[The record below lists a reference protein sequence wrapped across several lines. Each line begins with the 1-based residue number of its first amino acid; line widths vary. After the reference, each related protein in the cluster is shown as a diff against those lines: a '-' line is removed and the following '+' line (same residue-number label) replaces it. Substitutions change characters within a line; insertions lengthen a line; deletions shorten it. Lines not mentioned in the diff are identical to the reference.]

1 MNVAVMRKLKIF
13 GAILATAIAASSA
26 GAQTVPPGDG
36 AKRIVGLW
44 RLVGMTAGGQVN
56 PDRGARATG
65 MVLYDATGYMTV
77 QIMPDRPRRKWAG
90 PQPTPEEARDTV
102 IGYSAYFGT
111 YRVDEQARTVTHI
124 RAGGIEPG
132 PLPDLVR
139 RIEFVGDNK
148 LILRPVTT
156 SSETI
161 WERIR

>member
-1 MNVAVMRKLKIF
+1 MNGAVMRKLKIF
-13 GAILATAIAASSA
+13 SVILAAAFAANSA
-26 GAQTVPPGDG
+26 GAQTAGDG

-44 RLVGMTAGGQVN
+44 RMVGMTTGGQVN
-56 PDRGARATG
+56 PERGARATG
-65 MVLYDATGYMTV
+65 MLLYDATGHMTV

-111 YRVDEQARTVTHI
+111 YRVDEEARTVTHI

-156 SSETI
+156 NSETI